1 MEVGPGVY
9 TSSSLP
15 ETWEQDSDPPGE
27 VHILCADAEMQS
39 GLWRPLAGLT
49 PDPVRWTLPARE
61 TILVLQGSG
70 HIEIEGGP
78 TLELNPGAIAS
89 LPGGATTTWHI
100 TPDFKEF
107 WVLGE
112 QVPQS

>member
-1 MEVGPGVY
+1 MEVVPGVY
-9 TSSSLP
+9 LSSSLP
-15 ETWEQDSDPPGE
+15 ETWERDADPPGE
-27 VHILCADAEMQS
+27 VHIVCADAQLES
-39 GLWRPLAGLT
+39 GLWRPLTGVT

-78 TLELNPGAIAS
+78 TLDLKPGAIAS
-89 LPGGATTTWHI
+89 LPGGAVTTWHV
-100 TPDFKEF
+100 TPDFKEL

-112 QVPQS
+112 QVTET